1 GFHIYDD
8 HGDSHKIE
16 IRPQG
21 TGYLGHIIAEV
32 SETTAND
39 GAGFVTWRYHVSDA
53 DLNPLAEGETRL
65 EEFQIV
71 VSDQHGNEIV
81 RTITV
86 KLVGTNDTPVI
97 TVEDGSDN
105 QVTEAGGIANADAGD
120 PDASGKLSI
129 TDADAGQSH
138 FADPDTGDL
147 QGTYGKFTFDP
158 ATGNWTYT
166 LDNDLEATQALRAGQ
181 IVTETLTV
189 RSA

>member
-1 GFHIYDD
+1 VTITGADGALSYSPGFPEFGTITEYAETHPEAGSATDRTWFDEGYNGGGFHIYDD

-39 GAGFVTWRYHVSDA
+39 GAGFVTWHYHVSDA

-65 EEFQIV
+65 ETFQIV

-86 KLVGTNDTPVI
+86 KLV
-97 TVEDGSDN
+97 
-105 QVTEAGGIANADAGD
+105 
-120 PDASGKLSI
+120 
-129 TDADAGQSH
+129 
-138 FADPDTGDL
+138 
-147 QGTYGKFTFDP
+147 
-158 ATGNWTYT
+158 
-166 LDNDLEATQALRAGQ
+166 
-181 IVTETLTV
+181 
-189 RSA
+189 